1 MPAIAVIG
9 AQWGDEGKGKIID
22 LLAEKAQM
30 VVRFSGGNNAGHT
43 VVNHLGTFRMHLIPS
58 GIFHR
63 DAACIIGRG
72 VVLDLDT
79 LLGEIDELHR
89 RSVSTDNLFI
99 SDRAHLIMPYHILL
113 DALEEESRGSG
124 AIGTTRKGVGPA
136 FTDKTSRLGI
146 RVCDLF
152 DKESFRQRLEYVL
165 EYKNNI
171 LTRLYGAEPLSF
183 NEVHEQYVK
192 YGERLAPYVRET
204 DSIVRDALRRGDEVL
219 LEGAQGAMLDLDFGT
234 YPYVTSAVSGTVTL
248 GLGMGPSHIESVL
261 GIYKAY
267 TTRVGSGPLPTELD
281 DDCGALLRK
290 QGREF
295 GTTTGRPRRCGWF
308 DGVAARYCAEINGF
322 TSIAMMKFDVLDE
335 MPTIKLCTAYDL
347 DGARC
352 DRPPANAAQ
361 LARCRPVY
369 EEMPGWQCLT
379 TGIRSFADLP
389 PQAQAYARRIEEI
402 VGCGASIISVG
413 PDREQTIIV

>member
-22 LLAEKAQM
+22 LLAEKAQ
-30 VVRFSGGNNAGHT
+30 VVARFSGGNNAGHT

-58 GIFHR
+58 GIFHQ
-63 DAACIIGRG
+63 DVACIIGRG
-72 VVLDLDT
+72 VVIDMDT
-79 LLGEIDELHR
+79 LLGEIDELHSR
-89 RSVSTDNLFI
+89 GVSTDNLFI

-113 DALEEESRGSG
+113 DTLEEESRGSG

-146 RVCDLF
+146 RVCDIF
-152 DKESFRQRLEYVL
+152 DRESFRQRLEFVL
-165 EYKNNI
+165 ERKNSI
-171 LTRLYGAEPLSF
+171 LTRLYDAAPLSF
-183 NEVHEQYVK
+183 DEVYEQYVR
-192 YGERLAPYVRET
+192 YSERLAPYVRET
-204 DSIVRDALRRGDEVL
+204 DTIVRDALKRGDQVL
-219 LEGAQGAMLDLDFGT
+219 LEGAQGTMLDLDFGT

-248 GLGMGPSHIESVL
+248 GLGMSPSNVESVL
-261 GIYKAY
+261 GVYKAY
-267 TTRVGSGPLPTELD
+267 ATRVGGGPMPTELD
-281 DDCGALLRK
+281 DDCGAMLRE
-290 QGREF
+290 QGREY

-308 DGVAARYCAEINGF
+308 DGVAARYCAEISGL
-322 TSIAMMKFDVLDE
+322 TSVAVMKFDVLDDL
-335 MPTIKLCTAYDL
+335 PAIKVCTAYEL

-369 EEMPGWQCLT
+369 EELPGWQCPT
-379 TGIRSFADLP
+379 TDIRRFEDLP

-402 VGCGASIISVG
+402 VGCRADIISVG
-413 PDREQTIIV
+413 PGREQTIIV